1 MKQFLFEEV
10 SFILGSNSK
19 ENWRI
24 LEDAEDHDTWVHLH
38 DHPSPYVII
47 KKQSS
52 EVETHELD
60 YAGMLCK
67 SHSKLKDVERV
78 KMTFLKVRYV
88 VKGKRSGE
96 AKLLR
101 APDVKLIRSYGSI
114 PNSKSVFRA

>member
-1 MKQFLFEEV
+1 MKQFLFEGV

-24 LEDAEDHDTWVHLH
+24 LEDAEEDDIWVHLH

-47 KKQSS
+47 KKRSTY
-52 EVETHELD
+52 VETHELN

-67 SHSKLKDVERV
+67 SHSKLKDVKHV

-88 VKGKRSGE
+88 MKGRRSGE

-101 APDVKLIRSYGSI
+101 APDVKLIRSHGSI
-114 PNSKSVFRA
+114 PNSKSVLRA